1 LQSYPK
7 EELKGHP
14 VSFVNALE
22 EYKARNRKLFGIR
35 EIDRLLSFS
44 GKKNICIVDKS
55 YSKSSFLYSIIAQF
69 CIDYCRDTDRSE
81 EEEEED
87 NKKENKTV
95 LIDAGNGN
103 NLGYIYISLVNKA
116 FKAEADVRKILD
128 KTIVTRA
135 FTFQQLASIVL
146 KEIPTLIQKMDCNIQ
161 FIIMDLLGTLVP
173 SSPVMFSSNQNRP
186 NPTGGFLRSNTDFES
201 TMHLLDEMIDQLIEF
216 SGRYLVMVHYNAH
229 RNLNLS
235 ESLIPSRFSNS
246 IEIIK
251 NGKMRVMQKARP
263 ST

>member
-128 KTIVTRA
+128 RTIVTRA

-146 KEIPTLIQKMDCNIQ
+146 K
-161 FIIMDLLGTLVP
+161 G
-173 SSPVMFSSNQNRP
+173 
-186 NPTGGFLRSNTDFES
+186 
-201 TMHLLDEMIDQLIEF
+201 
-216 SGRYLVMVHYNAH
+216 
-229 RNLNLS
+229 
-235 ESLIPSRFSNS
+235 NS
-246 IEIIK
+246 YPDTK
-251 NGKMRVMQKARP
+251 NGLQYTDYHHGLAGHISSIIPFNVFIKPKQTKSNRRFFKVKYRF
-263 ST
+263 